1 MTDGIEAAMRGP
13 IGSWRRRCGFLL
25 ILFVTLSLP
34 RAFGANLPSRPISRV
49 DKPFALTTSQT
60 LTVLGVKDEAHSNCR
75 TPSRRQRGADPL

>member
-1 MTDGIEAAMRGP
+1 MRGP